1 MIREKIRE
9 ELDKCF
15 ENICYAFEADDYER
29 AKEATTTAILQ
40 AIRDEVTAKAKTEKD
55 KWKKDVVS
63 MVCKDKFNVGVH
75 AGIEALEFVLLD
87 QIKEKLR

>member
-40 AIRDEVTAKAKTEKD
+40 AIRDEVEGLRKD
-55 KWKKDVVS
+55 
-63 MVCKDKFNVGVH
+63 DKVYMCRLKMSRIIFNQ
-75 AGIEALEFVLLD
+75 AID
-87 QIKEKLR
+87 QIKEKLK